1 MTIIS
6 RSRKSIV
13 CLISDINCHC
23 MMGLFPEIGRAWL
36 TIDSDIYVSV
46 IQLKFAYSQLQILLV
61 SPTKKQIWTYEHGRD
76 AAYFDGLNHLIVSV
90 GLVKPKPGVF
100 ISDVKYLLI
109 LTTPIEIVVLG
120 VTFGD
125 TTTSVP
131 SPGVRNSYNEMQL
144 MNKPIFIVNTD
155 VAITTV
161 IGTTDQRILL
171 GGRDG
176 CLYEISYRAE
186 STWLGKRCW
195 KVNHSQGLMSYMVP
209 DFLKVFSVSFS
220 YRNSTD

>member
-1 MTIIS
+1 M
-6 RSRKSIV
+6 
-13 CLISDINCHC
+13 
-23 MMGLFPEIGRAWL
+23 P
-36 TIDSDIYVSV
+36 
-46 IQLKFAYSQLQILLV
+46 
-61 SPTKKQIWTYEHGRD
+61 KQIWTYEHGRD

-125 TTTSVP
+125 PTQTS
-131 SPGVRNSYNEMQL
+131 SSQSDRTNLSEMQL
-144 MNKPIFIVNTD
+144 MSKPIFILNTD

-161 IGTTDQRILL
+161 VGTSDQRIFL
-171 GGRDG
+171 GGREG
-176 CLYEISYRAE
+176 SLFEISYRGE

-195 KVNHSQGLMSYMVP
+195 KTNHSQGLMSYMVP
-209 DFLKVFSVSFS
+209 GFLKVFSVSSIRGFVQ
-220 YRNSTD
+220 RREN

>member
-1 MTIIS
+1 MN
-6 RSRKSIV
+6 V
-13 CLISDINCHC
+13 CQCL
-23 MMGLFPEIGRAWL
+23 
-36 TIDSDIYVSV
+36 
-46 IQLKFAYSQLQILLV
+46 
-61 SPTKKQIWTYEHGRD
+61 QIWTYEHGRD

-120 VTFGD
+120 VTFGTTAQSISSPPTSSSAD
-125 TTTSVP
+125 TT
-131 SPGVRNSYNEMQL
+131 SYNEMQL

-161 IGTTDQRILL
+161 VGTKDQRIFL

-186 STWLGKRCW
+186 SSWLGKRCW

-209 DFLKVFSVSFS
+209 GFLKVFSVRFFFIEI
-220 YRNSTD
+220 NILH

>member
-1 MTIIS
+1 MYDGTISRDWTCLVDHRLGYLCEFLFLLLTEREIIS
-6 RSRKSIV
+6 FFFV
-13 CLISDINCHC
+13 
-23 MMGLFPEIGRAWL
+23 
-36 TIDSDIYVSV
+36 
-46 IQLKFAYSQLQILLV
+46 
-61 SPTKKQIWTYEHGRD
+61 KQIWTYEHGRD

-100 ISDVKYLLI
+100 IADVKYLLI

-125 TTTSVP
+125 STKSSTETNFS
-131 SPGVRNSYNEMQL
+131 EMQL

-161 IGTTDQRILL
+161 VGTKDQRIFL

-209 DFLKVFSVSFS
+209 GFLKVFSVSVVH
-220 YRNSTD
+220 

>member
-1 MTIIS
+1 M
-6 RSRKSIV
+6 
-13 CLISDINCHC
+13 
-23 MMGLFPEIGRAWL
+23 
-36 TIDSDIYVSV
+36 
-46 IQLKFAYSQLQILLV
+46 
-61 SPTKKQIWTYEHGRD
+61 
-76 AAYFDGLNHLIVSV
+76 
-90 GLVKPKPGVF
+90 VKPKPGVF

-125 TTTSVP
+125 TTQSTTSAP
-131 SPGVRNSYNEMQL
+131 LSAPNTSSLNEMQL

-161 IGTTDQRILL
+161 VGTKDQRIFL

-195 KVNHSQGLMSYMVP
+195 KTNHSQGLMSYMVP
-209 DFLKVFSVSFS
+209 GFLKVFSV
-220 YRNSTD
+220 RCH

>member
-1 MTIIS
+1 M
-6 RSRKSIV
+6 
-13 CLISDINCHC
+13 
-23 MMGLFPEIGRAWL
+23 
-36 TIDSDIYVSV
+36 
-46 IQLKFAYSQLQILLV
+46 
-61 SPTKKQIWTYEHGRD
+61 
-76 AAYFDGLNHLIVSV
+76 
-90 GLVKPKPGVF
+90 VKPKPGVF

-125 TTTSVP
+125 TTQSTTSAP
-131 SPGVRNSYNEMQL
+131 LSAPNTSSLNEMQL

-161 IGTTDQRILL
+161 VGTKDQRIFL

-195 KVNHSQGLMSYMVP
+195 KTNHSQGLMSYMVP
-209 DFLKVFSVSFS
+209 GFLKVFSVRFH
-220 YRNSTD
+220 

>member
-1 MTIIS
+1 M
-6 RSRKSIV
+6 
-13 CLISDINCHC
+13 
-23 MMGLFPEIGRAWL
+23 
-36 TIDSDIYVSV
+36 
-46 IQLKFAYSQLQILLV
+46 
-61 SPTKKQIWTYEHGRD
+61 
-76 AAYFDGLNHLIVSV
+76 NHLIVSV

-125 TTTSVP
+125 TTQSVTSP
-131 SPGVRNSYNEMQL
+131 SAPVTTSYNEMQL

-161 IGTTDQRILL
+161 VGTKDQRIFL

-176 CLYEISYRAE
+176 CLYEIAYRAE
-186 STWLGKRCW
+186 SSWLGKRCW
-195 KVNHSQGLMSYMVP
+195 KLNHSQGLMSYMVP
-209 DFLKVFSVSFS
+209 SFMKVFSV
-220 YRNSTD
+220 RLQ